1 MRLVALQRKI
11 DFMSDFLLEIGLEEI
26 PARMIAGAE
35 AELGKRVQEL
45 LTRER
50 LLDDGANVMHQRVKT
65 YSTPRRLAVLV
76 EGVRAAQAD
85 VEEKLTGPS
94 WSVAFKDGSATKAA
108 EAFAKKAGVDVAA
121 LEKVTTA
128 KGEYVGA
135 TVKRAGKA
143 APEILGAELPKE
155 ALGIYWAKNMYWNIP
170 TGQKSSGGGPTRSGK
185 SERFVRPVRW
195 VVAMLDGALVPVE
208 IAGIAAGKASR
219 GHRILHGDAP
229 VAIES
234 AKEYAEALRGASVV
248 VDVAERRQAIRK
260 ALDKATRT
268 VAGARWRED
277 EPLVETVVHLTEW
290 PTVILGN
297 FEEEYLALPEEV
309 LVTVMR
315 DHQKYFAVED
325 ANGKLAPHF
334 LAVLNT
340 KADEEG
346 QSIIRHG
353 NQKVLR
359 ARFKDARFFW
369 DVDQKV
375 PLTERV
381 ESLKAVTFQKELG
394 SYYWK
399 MEENLEA
406 ASFVSELAAKA
417 GVKFDAD
424 ALTTAVRLAKTDLTT
439 ELVKEFTELQG
450 VVGGLYAR
458 AQGLGERVALAIYE
472 QYTPA
477 STEGNIPVSV
487 EGQLLGLADRIQTIA
502 AMFGIGLQPTGSK
515 DPFALRRAANAIV
528 KILAESE
535 LPLKLSEVAH
545 SALTDD
551 VNERK
556 VLEFLTERLN
566 FYLKDVRGFSYDVV
580 SAVLAAGA
588 DDVRDA
594 IARAEA
600 LTAARASEDFE
611 AVSAAFKRIN
621 NILRQAAEKGF
632 GVGSPDAVTLAPE
645 AQKLKDAAATLAPE
659 VARLRQERNYGEA
672 LGKIATLR
680 PVVDAFFD
688 KVMVLDPDE
697 KIRGAHLGLIDG
709 VLKGF
714 SGIADF
720 SEIVTS

>member
-1 MRLVALQRKI
+1 MA
-11 DFMSDFLLEIGLEEI
+11 DFLLEIGLEEI

-35 AELGKRVQEL
+35 TELGRRVQEL

-50 LLDDGANVMHQRVKT
+50 LLDDGATTKT

-76 EGVRAAQAD
+76 QGVKAAQAD
-85 VEEKLTGPS
+85 VEENLTGPS
-94 WSVAFKDGSATKAA
+94 WSVAFKDGTATKAA

-121 LEKVTTA
+121 LEKVMTA

-135 TVKRAGKA
+135 TVKSSGKA
-143 APEILGAELPKE
+143 APEILASELPKE
-155 ALGIYWAKNMYWNIP
+155 VLGIYWAKSMFW
-170 TGQKSSGGGPTRSGK
+170 RAGK
-185 SERFVRPVRW
+185 PERFVRPVRW
-195 VVAMLDGALVPVE
+195 VVAMLDAAVVPLE

-219 GHRILHGDAP
+219 GHRILHGDHS
-229 VAIES
+229 VVLTS
-234 AKEYAEALRGASVV
+234 AAAYVDALRGASVL
-248 VDVAERRQAIRK
+248 VDVGERRQVIRK

-340 KADEEG
+340 KADEDGEA
-346 QSIIRHG
+346 IIRHG

-369 DVDQKV
+369 DVDQKT

-381 ESLKAVTFQKELG
+381 ESLKTVTFQKELG
-394 SYYWK
+394 SYHWK
-399 MEENLEA
+399 TEENLRVVKGLY
-406 ASFVSELAAKA
+406 SRIPQLSESQLDWPALEKATSLAKA
-417 GVKFDAD
+417 
-424 ALTTAVRLAKTDLTT
+424 DLTA

-450 VVGGLYAR
+450 VIGGLYAR
-458 AQGLGERVALAIYE
+458 AQGLGDSVAQVIYD

-477 STEGNIPVSV
+477 AVEDPIPLTR
-487 EGQLLGLADRIQTIA
+487 EGQLFGLADRIQTIT
-502 AMFGIGLQPTGSK
+502 AMFGIGQIPSGSR
-515 DPFALRRAANAIV
+515 DPFALRRAANGVV
-528 KILAESE
+528 KILAESDVPLS
-535 LPLKLSEVAH
+535 LPSVLNAAATGEPNRNQ
-545 SALTDD
+545 LT
-551 VNERK
+551 
-556 VLEFLTERLN
+556 EFFRERLN

-580 SAVLAAGA
+580 NAVLASEA

-600 LTAARASEDFE
+600 LTAARASANFE

-632 GVGSPDAVTLAPE
+632 AVGSADAVTLAPE
-645 AQKLKDAAATLAPE
+645 AQKLKEAAATLAPE
-659 VARLRQERNYGEA
+659 VARLRQKRNYAEA
-672 LGKIATLR
+672 LGKIAMLR
-680 PVVDAFFD
+680 PTVDAFFD

-697 KIRGAHLGLIDG
+697 AVRGAHLGLIDG

>member
-1 MRLVALQRKI
+1 MA
-11 DFMSDFLLEIGLEEI
+11 DFLLEIGLEEV

-35 AELGKRVQEL
+35 AELGRRVHEL

-50 LLDDGANVMHQRVKT
+50 LLEDGAKVAT

-94 WSVAFKDGSATKAA
+94 WKVAFKDGTATAAA
-108 EAFAKKAGVDVAA
+108 EAFAKKAGVAVAA

-128 KGEYVGA
+128 KGEYLGA
-135 TVKRAGKA
+135 TIKRKGVA
-143 APEILGAELPKE
+143 APQVLAAELPKE
-155 ALGIYWAKNMYWNIP
+155 VLAIYWAKNMYW
-170 TGQKSSGGGPTRSGK
+170 RAGK
-185 SERFVRPVRW
+185 PERFVRPVRW
-195 VVAMLDGALVPVE
+195 VVALLDSSIVPLE
-208 IAGIAAGKASR
+208 IAGIAAGNASR
-219 GHRILHGDAP
+219 GHRILHGDHS
-229 VAIES
+229 VVLSS
-234 AKEYAEALRGASVV
+234 ARAYVDTLRGASVI
-248 VDVAERRQAIRK
+248 VDVAERRQVIRK
-260 ALDKATRT
+260 ALDKATRA

-290 PTVILGN
+290 PSVILGA
-297 FEEEYLALPEEV
+297 FEPEYLALPEEV

-325 ANGKLAPHF
+325 AAGKLAPHF

-340 KADEEG
+340 RSDYDG
-346 QSIIRHG
+346 QAIIRHG
-353 NQKVLR
+353 NARVLR

-369 DVDQKV
+369 DFDQKV
-375 PLTERV
+375 PLAERV

-394 SYYWK
+394 SYHWK
-399 MEENLEA
+399 TEENLDVA
-406 ASFVSELAAKA
+406 RFLSDDVYKA
-417 GVKFDAD
+417 GLDHDNK
-424 ALTTAVRLAKTDLTT
+424 ALFEAVRLAKTDLTT

-477 STEGNIPVSV
+477 STEDDIPVSV
-487 EGQLLGLADRIQTIA
+487 EGQLLGLADRIQTIS
-502 AMFGIGLQPTGSK
+502 AMFGIRLQPTGSK
-515 DPFALRRAANAIV
+515 DPFALRRAANGIV
-528 KILAESE
+528 KILAESD
-535 LPLKLSEVAH
+535 LPLKLSQVAH
-545 SALTDD
+545 AARFDD
-551 VNERK
+551 VIERE
-556 VLEFLTERLN
+556 VLAFLRERLN
-566 FYLKDVRGFSYDVV
+566 FYLKDVRGFAYDVV
-580 SAVLAAGA
+580 NAVLAADA

-594 IARAEA
+594 MARAEA
-600 LTAARASEDFE
+600 LTAARASADFE

-632 GVGSPDAVTLAPE
+632 AVGSPDGVTLAPE
-645 AQKLKDAAATLAPE
+645 AARLKDAAAALAPE
-659 VARLRQERNYGEA
+659 VAKLRQERTYGEA
-672 LGKIATLR
+672 LAKIATLR

-688 KVMVLDPDE
+688 KVMVLDPDPAV
-697 KIRGAHLGLIDG
+697 RGAHLGLIDG
-709 VLKGF
+709 VLRGF